1 MARRESFVA
10 KDTADLIHTLES
22 ADQQPL
28 QMQLQRDAEEHI
40 AVERIVVRL
49 KRTRVAAAG
58 NLLQHGGLDIDEA
71 TLIEQATNG
80 GDDLRTGS
88 KNGAHLGIGDQV
100 HVPLPVAN
108 LHVLQAMP
116 FLGQRAQRFRQ
127 QPKRMHFERDLA
139 PFGAENG
146 PRDANDVTEVEV
158 GEPRELLLAEEVAV
172 GHQLD
177 PAMPVLQVCEDQ
189 SALLPLDHQAAGDR
203 NGFGPLGLAEERFR
217 GFSGVSRLESPRVWV
232 DAGCAQTVHFF
243 EPLAHELFRHDRKRL
258 IAKGRA
264 PAPQPPEMSSH
275 RRRPRPGDCQVPAR

>member
-1 MARRESFVA
+1 
-10 KDTADLIHTLES
+10 
-22 ADQQPL
+22 
-28 QMQLQRDAEEHI
+28 MQLQRDAEEHV

-139 PFGAENG
+139 PFGAKNRACH
-146 PRDANDVTEVEV
+146 PDDIASVQV
-158 GEPRELLLAEEVAV
+158 GKSSELFLAEDVAV

-177 PAMPVLQVCEDQ
+177 APVPILQVGENQ
-189 SALLPLDHQAAGDR
+189 SALQPLHHQTSGQRDR
-203 NGFGPLGLAEERFR
+203 IGPFSVAKQRFGRLR
-217 GFSGVSRLESPRVWV
+217 GVSRLEAARVRV
-232 DAGCAQTVHFF
+232 DALHA
-243 EPLAHELFRHDRKRL
+243 EPIELVAAVAHDRR
-258 IAKGRA
+258 
-264 PAPQPPEMSSH
+264 
-275 RRRPRPGDCQVPAR
+275 